1 MPNRVHSAS
10 PLSALPRPLLRL
22 LRARTV
28 PWRNFLLRALS
39 SRLPCALFL
48 ACVAA
53 TLFFTLFS
61 TQVQGQAPP
70 SGVTSESKPATGT
83 GAQEAAQSTP
93 EAGAPVEGTAAQAA
107 PVAAEPAPRAL
118 WGVTASDTRSDEG
131 GSITIK
137 WVEPENAMELG
148 LTYQVLRSD
157 KLDGAYVQVG
167 EAGAAQHEYVDT
179 GLTDGQAY
187 YYKVRSVLGST
198 FADSEPTQAAFSKG
212 NWFRLYRLNALVL
225 LVVFASA
232 VLYYITRAR
241 KAKPIYIRK
250 IAGLD
255 AVDEAV
261 GRATEMGKKMLYIPG
276 IMSVDEI
283 QTIASL
289 AILGH
294 VAKLSATYN
303 ADLEVPNKDPLT
315 FAAARETVKEAYLEA
330 GRPDLFREEMVN
342 YVTYDQFAYTASVT
356 GKMVRERPAT
366 NFLIGSFY
374 AESLLLAETGQSIGA
389 IQISGTAE
397 VAQLPFFV
405 VACDYTLIGEELY
418 AASAYLS
425 REPVLLGSIKGQDI
439 TKFLLIVA
447 LGLGVVL
454 ESIGITLMTTAFRM
468 Q

>member
-1 MPNRVHSAS
+1 M
-10 PLSALPRPLLRL
+10 
-22 LRARTV
+22 
-28 PWRNFLLRALS
+28 
-39 SRLPCALFL
+39 
-48 ACVAA
+48 
-53 TLFFTLFS
+53 
-61 TQVQGQAPP
+61 
-70 SGVTSESKPATGT
+70 SKPAAKT
-83 GAQEAAQSTP
+83 GAAGGSKVVEESSAQATPGAVQLAAPAAQP
-93 EAGAPVEGTAAQAA
+93 AA
-107 PVAAEPAPRAL
+107 PSVQ
-118 WGVTASDTRSDEG
+118 GVRASDTRSDEG
-131 GSITIK
+131 GSITVK
-137 WVEPENAMELG
+137 WTEPENAEELS
-148 LTYQVLRSD
+148 LTYQVLRAD
-157 KLDGAYVQVG
+157 KREEEYAPVG
-167 EAGAAQHEYVDT
+167 EVGAGEFEYVDR
-179 GLTDGQAY
+179 GLTDGKAY
-187 YYKVRSVLGST
+187 YYKIRSVLGTS

-225 LVVFASA
+225 FAVFSSA
-232 VLYYITRAR
+232 VLYYISRAR

-425 REPVLLGSIKGQDI
+425 REPVLLGSIKAQDI
-439 TKFLLIVA
+439 TKFLLILA
-447 LGLGVVL
+447 LILGVVL
-454 ESIGITLMTTAFRM
+454 VSFGNTLMTVAFRM
-468 Q
+468 L

>member
-1 MPNRVHSAS
+1 MANRADQTRLFSAS
-10 PLSALPRPLLRL
+10 PCPLFRLCRIRKLPPRILWSG
-22 LRARTV
+22 V
-28 PWRNFLLRALS
+28 
-39 SRLPCALFL
+39 LPSGTFSPGAISTPFIL
-48 ACVAA
+48 CVLA
-53 TLFFTLFS
+53 TLFFLFFS
-61 TQVQGQAPP
+61 AQVQGQSPP
-70 SGVTSESKPATGT
+70 QPVPSAVQGVM
-83 GAQEAAQSTP
+83 
-93 EAGAPVEGTAAQAA
+93 
-107 PVAAEPAPRAL
+107 
-118 WGVTASDTRSDEG
+118 ASDTRSDEG
-131 GSITIK
+131 GSITVR
-137 WVEPENAMELG
+137 WTEPENAKELG

-157 KLDGAYVQVG
+157 KPEGEFAPVG
-167 EAGAAQHEYVDT
+167 EVGAGEQEYVDM
-179 GLTDGQAY
+179 GLTDGRAY
-187 YYKVRSVLGST
+187 YYKVRSVLGGAS
-198 FADSEPTQAAFSKG
+198 ADSESTQAAFAKG
-212 NWFRLYRLNALVL
+212 NWFRFYRLNALAL
-225 LVVFASA
+225 FAVFSSA
-232 VLYYITRAR
+232 VLYYISRAR

-294 VAKLSATYN
+294 IAKLSATYN

-374 AESLLLAETGQSIGA
+374 AESLLLAETGQAIGA

-454 ESIGITLMTTAFRM
+454 ESLGIKFMTTAFRM